1 MTKKTSTP
9 IDREFDLFYK
19 AYPIHRGRQDAEKAW
34 RRLSAKDRRAAYEG
48 IDRYREYC
56 QQTGV
61 SMKYAQGWLNDRRWE
76 DEYDETPADN
86 KKPAPTEEPL
96 NTEMEIW

>member
-1 MTKKTSTP
+1 MQRVKSDITFKMFWEKYP
-9 IDREFDLFYK
+9 LHK
-19 AYPIHRGRQDAEKAW
+19 AKGPAERAW
-34 RRLSAKDRRAAYEG
+34 DRLSAKDRRAAYEG

-61 SMKYAQGWLNDRRWE
+61 SMKYAHGWLNDRRWE

-86 KKPAPTEEPL
+86 KKPAPPEEPL